1 MNFNQLNAEPKL
13 LVSDALKDV
22 LPEDELAQVNEMF
35 ISIAVVTEPRDSS
48 LTGNLAGIEFGENP
62 KIDLKTS
69 LKEAFTFITNV
80 VSNEDHNKKV
90 NSLILLLGEESVS
103 IPGPFIMTGIKIVD
117 IDSSSKLCVLAIDLL
132 KDTP

>member
-1 MNFNQLNAEPKL
+1 MKFVIP
-13 LVSDALKDV
+13 STLKDV